1 MTDTPAKAPT
11 TLRLL
16 VPDDEVAITGTHE
29 SPPETASTADV
40 DEYQERGLLGWVR
53 SKVLRTEDIPIAAAQ
68 EQLARIDSEVNTL
81 LTSTTPSTVGGFHLK
96 EVQVGVII
104 SAQGSIGIAT
114 AGIQASLT
122 LVYGKASPG
131 GAAPSA

>member
-1 MTDTPAKAPT
+1 MNDVPATTPT

-16 VPDDEVAITGTHE
+16 VPDDEAVA
-29 SPPETASTADV
+29 PSTPNAPADSSAPGPG
-40 DEYQERGLLGWVR
+40 EYQEQGVLGWVR
-53 SKVLRTEDIPIAAAQ
+53 KKILRTEDIPIAEAQ
-68 EQLARIDSEVNTL
+68 AQLARIDSEVNTL
-81 LTSTTPSTVGGFHLK
+81 LTSTIASTVGAFYLK

-122 LVYGKASPG
+122 LVYDKVSPRRATPKA
-131 GAAPSA
+131 